1 MRRGGASWWRF
12 CSPTIVEPASDWLVR
27 TCNASLELAAAAGTR
42 CGFCRCWSGRAVLAT
57 APGGRVA
64 FLALGW
70 RTFLLHPS
78 FSPTLTHTLSRPLC
92 RGRRKHLRQIK
103 NDAERPQETCTPRS
117 ASRPR
122 AGHTFFILLLHETN
136 KNLGKDK
143 CSCLAVRLIRK
154 GLPFRLA
161 MRLSYQGV
169 LSQKSHSETTSPRFC
184 RISHP
189 QSPLIV
195 WNKGS
200 SFGVRPGCKCW
211 LVHFVRCV
219 TLEESFNL

>member
-1 MRRGGASWWRF
+1 MAICR
-12 CSPTIVEPASDWLVR
+12 PTIVEPASDWLVR

-64 FLALGW
+64 SLALGW

-122 AGHTFFILLLHETN
+122 GGHTFSILLLHETN

-143 CSCLAVRLIRK
+143 CSCLAARLIRK
-154 GLPFRLA
+154 GLRLDLPCAFLPGGPFPEKSLRNH
-161 MRLSYQGV
+161 LSEI
-169 LSQKSHSETTSPRFC
+169 LSD
-184 RISHP
+184 
-189 QSPLIV
+189 
-195 WNKGS
+195 
-200 SFGVRPGCKCW
+200 
-211 LVHFVRCV
+211 
-219 TLEESFNL
+219 